1 MEWLNGFHG
10 GALDMTPIV
19 GLDSLAS
26 LPSPLWAAQIAAAT
40 PLPDAR
46 LNTRLERL
54 LTRLA
59 DKPLDAFPQ
68 AMPDWHQ
75 AKATYRFLA
84 NQRVKSEALLT
95 GLRDTTTSALRGLPL
110 VYVLHDTA
118 TCSYSSLQHTT
129 GLGYINDRETARGL
143 HCHSSLALRP
153 DGVALGLLHQ
163 HYWVRLELRKTRAQD
178 RDREDK
184 ESIKWLKGLDAAK
197 QALDSLPVEQRP
209 RVVHLMDREGD
220 IHEVF
225 AQVLLWGH
233 GAIIR
238 RYRNRSVAEEPGDAD
253 EAIWQAPVLGCVRLK
268 LPASHGR
275 KARQALVELRSR
287 ELTLTPNCHVE
298 PGRQPLWLTMV
309 AVREVSPPPEGD
321 EPIVWLLWTTE
332 PARTKKQI
340 LAVVRT
346 YALRWR
352 IEDFHLVWK
361 QGCRVER
368 LELETRE
375 RLEKALILYA
385 GVAVRLLRLRDLA
398 RQEPEAPC
406 TEVLSEE
413 EWQALYVHTTGEVP
427 SEQTTVPTVEQ
438 AVQWIGRLGGHLGR
452 KRDGMPGVRTL
463 WRGWRD
469 LAMLVAGYR
478 AGKQQSRAKR

>member
-1 MEWLNGFHG
+1 
-10 GALDMTPIV
+10 MTPSV
-19 GLDSLAS
+19 RSQPQPS
-26 LPSPLWAAQIAAAT
+26 LPTALWAAQIAAAT

-46 LNTRLERL
+46 LNTRLQRL
-54 LTRLA
+54 LTQLA

-68 AMPDWHQ
+68 AMSDWHQ
-75 AKATYRFLA
+75 TKATYRFLA
-84 NQRVKSEALLT
+84 NVRVESADLLT
-95 GLRDTTTSALRGLPL
+95 GLRDTTAAAFPSLPRI
-110 VYVLHDTA
+110 YVIHDTT
-118 TCSYSSLQHTT
+118 TCSYSSLKHTT
-129 GLGYINDRETARGL
+129 GLGYVNDLEAARGL

-163 HYWVRLELRKTRAQD
+163 HYWARLELRQTRAQD
-178 RDREDK
+178 RDPEDK
-184 ESIKWLKGLDAAK
+184 ESIKWLHGLDATK
-197 QALDSLPVEQRP
+197 QALDTLPAEQRP
-209 RVVHLMDREGD
+209 HVVHIMDREGD

-225 AQVLLWGH
+225 ARVLAWGH

-238 RYRNRSVAEEPGDAD
+238 RYRNRSVAEDPGDAD
-253 EAIWQAPVLGCVRLK
+253 GAIWQAPVLARVRLK
-268 LPASHGR
+268 LPASRGR
-275 KARQALVELRSR
+275 KARTAVVELRTR
-287 ELTLTPNCHVE
+287 DMTLTPHRHVE
-298 PGRQPLWLTMV
+298 VGRRPVRLTMV
-309 AVREVSPPPEGD
+309 AVREVSIPPHGD
-321 EPIVWLLWTTE
+321 EPIEWLLWTTE

-361 QGCRVER
+361 QGCRVEQ
-368 LELETRE
+368 LQLETRE

-413 EWQALYVHTTGEVP
+413 EWRALYVHVTGEVP
-427 SEQTTVPTVEQ
+427 DGQTPVPTVAQ
-438 AVQWIGRLGGHLGR
+438 AVKWIGRLGGHLGR

-469 LAMLVAGYR
+469 LAVLVAGYR
-478 AGKQQSRAKR
+478 AGQQVGRGGRN

>member
-1 MEWLNGFHG
+1 
-10 GALDMTPIV
+10 MTRTVCLEPWP
-19 GLDSLAS
+19 SLS
-26 LPSPLWAAQIAAAT
+26 TPVWAAQLAAAT

-54 LTRLA
+54 LTHVA
-59 DKPLDAFPQ
+59 EKPLDAFPQ
-68 AMPDWHQ
+68 ALPDWHQ

-84 NQRVKSEALLT
+84 NDRVESNALLT
-95 GLRDTTTSALRGLPL
+95 GLRDTTVAAVSSLPL
-110 VYVLHDTA
+110 VYVIHDTT
-118 TCSYSSLQHTT
+118 TCSYSSLKQTT
-129 GLGYINDRETARGL
+129 GLGYVNDLEAARGL

-163 HYWVRLELRKTRAQD
+163 HYWARLELRKTRAQD
-178 RDREDK
+178 RDLEDK
-184 ESIKWLKGLDAAK
+184 ESIKWLHGLDATK
-197 QALDSLPVEQRP
+197 QALETLPAEQRP
-209 RVVHLMDREGD
+209 RVVHIMDREGD

-225 AQVLLWGH
+225 AKVLSWGH

-253 EAIWQAPVLGCVRLK
+253 EAIWQGPVLARVRLK

-275 KARQALVELRSR
+275 KARTAVVELRAQ
-287 ELTLTPNCHVE
+287 EMTLTPRCHVE
-298 PGRQPLWLTMV
+298 RGRQPLRLTMV
-309 AVREVSPPPEGD
+309 AVREVDTPPAGD
-321 EPIVWLLWTTE
+321 EQIKWLLWTTE

-361 QGCRVER
+361 QGCRVEQ
-368 LELETRE
+368 LQLGTRE
-375 RLEKALILYA
+375 RLEKALVVYA

-398 RQEPEAPC
+398 RQEPEMPC

-413 EWQALYVHTTGEVP
+413 EWRALYLHVTGKAP
-427 SEQTTVPTVEQ
+427 STQTLVPTVAQ
-438 AVQWIGRLGGHLGR
+438 AVKWIGRLGGHLGR

-469 LAMLVAGYR
+469 LAVLVAGYR
-478 AGKQQSRAKR
+478 AGQQVARNDRN